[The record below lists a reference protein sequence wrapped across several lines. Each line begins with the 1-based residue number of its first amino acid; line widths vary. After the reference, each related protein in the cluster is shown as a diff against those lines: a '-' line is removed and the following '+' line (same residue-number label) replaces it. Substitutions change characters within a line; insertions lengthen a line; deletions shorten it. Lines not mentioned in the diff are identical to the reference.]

1 MWISRKRFKE
11 LEEKCNKLEK
21 MKEDIDRVKRIM
33 KHAKSSELTYVDQ
46 KCYVYV
52 YDTFCSKN
60 PYYVYLNNNEYEI
73 SVPCGQKIYD
83 VKKTKSDNTIIVM
96 CNGEYMYG
104 VVFADKYI
112 SELGNELCKLNRE
125 LDYIAIVNMSTRS
138 VSYRTIKDDV
148 DMGMISKKYGGG
160 GHPKAAGSKF
170 DVYKLARFLDELS

>member
-1 MWISRKRFKE
+1 MSKELWISRKRFKE

-33 KHAKSSELTYVDQ
+33 KHAKSSELTYVNQ
-46 KCYVYV
+46 KCYVYI

-96 CNGEYMYG
+96 CIQNT
-104 VVFADKYI
+104 ADNDPVYYNY
-112 SELGNELCKLNRE
+112 L
-125 LDYIAIVNMSTRS
+125 
-138 VSYRTIKDDV
+138 V
-148 DMGMISKKYGGG
+148 DLKSDNKVCIT
-160 GHPKAAGSKF
+160 
-170 DVYKLARFLDELS
+170 LDEVNKLKI

>member
-1 MWISRKRFKE
+1 MKEVSKELWISRKRFEE

-33 KHAKSSELTYVDQ
+33 KYAKSSELTYVDQ

-83 VKKTKSDNTIIVM
+83 VQKTKSDNTIIVM
-96 CNGEYMYG
+96 CIQNTT
-104 VVFADKYI
+104 D
-112 SELGNELCKLNRE
+112 
-125 LDYIAIVNMSTRS
+125 DDS
-138 VSYRTIKDDV
+138 VYYNYLV
-148 DMGMISKKYGGG
+148 DLKSDNKVCIT
-160 GHPKAAGSKF
+160 
-170 DVYKLARFLDELS
+170 LDEVNKLKI

>member
-33 KHAKSSELTYVDQ
+33 KHVKSSELTYVDQ

-96 CNGEYMYG
+96 CIQNT
-104 VVFADKYI
+104 ADNDPVYYNY
-112 SELGNELCKLNRE
+112 LVDL
-125 LDYIAIVNMSTRS
+125 RS
-138 VSYRTIKDDV
+138 DNKVCIT
-148 DMGMISKKYGGG
+148 
-160 GHPKAAGSKF
+160 
-170 DVYKLARFLDELS
+170 LDEVNKLKI

>member
-33 KHAKSSELTYVDQ
+33 KHAKSSELTYVDK

-96 CNGEYMYG
+96 CIQNT
-104 VVFADKYI
+104 ADNDPVYCNY
-112 SELGNELCKLNRE
+112 L
-125 LDYIAIVNMSTRS
+125 
-138 VSYRTIKDDV
+138 V
-148 DMGMISKKYGGG
+148 DLKSDNKVCIT
-160 GHPKAAGSKF
+160 
-170 DVYKLARFLDELS
+170 LDEVNKLKI

>member
-33 KHAKSSELTYVDQ
+33 KHTKSSELTYVDQ

-96 CNGEYMYG
+96 CIQNT
-104 VVFADKYI
+104 ADNDQVYYNY
-112 SELGNELCKLNRE
+112 L
-125 LDYIAIVNMSTRS
+125 
-138 VSYRTIKDDV
+138 V
-148 DMGMISKKYGGG
+148 DLKSDNKVCIT
-160 GHPKAAGSKF
+160 
-170 DVYKLARFLDELS
+170 LDEVNKLKI

>member
-1 MWISRKRFKE
+1 MKEVSKELWISRKRFKE
-11 LEEKCNKLEK
+11 LEEKCNKLGK

-96 CNGEYMYG
+96 CIQNT
-104 VVFADKYI
+104 ADNDPVYYNY
-112 SELGNELCKLNRE
+112 LVDL
-125 LDYIAIVNMSTRS
+125 RS
-138 VSYRTIKDDV
+138 DNKVCIT
-148 DMGMISKKYGGG
+148 
-160 GHPKAAGSKF
+160 
-170 DVYKLARFLDELS
+170 LDEVNKLKI

>member
-1 MWISRKRFKE
+1 MKEVSKELWISRKRFKE

-33 KHAKSSELTYVDQ
+33 KYAKSSELTYVDQ

-83 VKKTKSDNTIIVM
+83 VQKTKSDNTIIVM
-96 CNGEYMYG
+96 CIQNTT
-104 VVFADKYI
+104 D
-112 SELGNELCKLNRE
+112 
-125 LDYIAIVNMSTRS
+125 DDS
-138 VSYRTIKDDV
+138 VYYNYLV
-148 DMGMISKKYGGG
+148 DLKSDNKVCIT
-160 GHPKAAGSKF
+160 
-170 DVYKLARFLDELS
+170 LDEVNKLKI

>member
-83 VKKTKSDNTIIVM
+83 VQKTKSDNTIIVM
-96 CNGEYMYG
+96 CIQNTT
-104 VVFADKYI
+104 D
-112 SELGNELCKLNRE
+112 N
-125 LDYIAIVNMSTRS
+125 DS
-138 VSYRTIKDDV
+138 VYYNYLV
-148 DMGMISKKYGGG
+148 DLKSDNKVCIT
-160 GHPKAAGSKF
+160 
-170 DVYKLARFLDELS
+170 LDEVNKLKI

>member
-1 MWISRKRFKE
+1 MWVSRKRFEE

-33 KHAKSSELTYVDQ
+33 KYAKSSELTYVDQ

-73 SVPCGQKIYD
+73 SVPCGQKIFD

-96 CNGEYMYG
+96 CIQNTTDNDPVYYN
-104 VVFADKYI
+104 Y
-112 SELGNELCKLNRE
+112 L
-125 LDYIAIVNMSTRS
+125 
-138 VSYRTIKDDV
+138 V
-148 DMGMISKKYGGG
+148 DLKSDNKVCIT
-160 GHPKAAGSKF
+160 
-170 DVYKLARFLDELS
+170 LDEVNKLKI

>member
-33 KHAKSSELTYVDQ
+33 KYAKSNELTYVDQ

-83 VKKTKSDNTIIVM
+83 IQKTKSDNTIIVM
-96 CNGEYMYG
+96 CIQNTT
-104 VVFADKYI
+104 D
-112 SELGNELCKLNRE
+112 N
-125 LDYIAIVNMSTRS
+125 DS
-138 VSYRTIKDDV
+138 VYYNYLV
-148 DMGMISKKYGGG
+148 DLKSDNKVCIT
-160 GHPKAAGSKF
+160 
-170 DVYKLARFLDELS
+170 LDEINKLKI

>member
-1 MWISRKRFKE
+1 MLDGNKKKKEVSKELWISRKRFKE

-33 KHAKSSELTYVDQ
+33 KYAKSSELTYVDQ

-83 VKKTKSDNTIIVM
+83 VQKTKSDNTIIVM
-96 CNGEYMYG
+96 CIQNTTDNDPVYYN
-104 VVFADKYI
+104 Y
-112 SELGNELCKLNRE
+112 L
-125 LDYIAIVNMSTRS
+125 
-138 VSYRTIKDDV
+138 V
-148 DMGMISKKYGGG
+148 DLKSDNKVCIT
-160 GHPKAAGSKF
+160 
-170 DVYKLARFLDELS
+170 LDEVNRLKI

>member
-96 CNGEYMYG
+96 CIKNT
-104 VVFADKYI
+104 ADNDPVYYNY
-112 SELGNELCKLNRE
+112 LVDL
-125 LDYIAIVNMSTRS
+125 RS
-138 VSYRTIKDDV
+138 DNKVCIT
-148 DMGMISKKYGGG
+148 
-160 GHPKAAGSKF
+160 
-170 DVYKLARFLDELS
+170 LDEVNKLKI

>member
-1 MWISRKRFKE
+1 MKEVSKELWISRKRFKE

-33 KHAKSSELTYVDQ
+33 KYEKSSELTYVDQ

-83 VKKTKSDNTIIVM
+83 VQKTKSDNTIIVM
-96 CNGEYMYG
+96 CIQNTT
-104 VVFADKYI
+104 D
-112 SELGNELCKLNRE
+112 
-125 LDYIAIVNMSTRS
+125 DDS
-138 VSYRTIKDDV
+138 VYYNYLV
-148 DMGMISKKYGGG
+148 DLKSDNKVCIT
-160 GHPKAAGSKF
+160 
-170 DVYKLARFLDELS
+170 LDEVNKLKI

>member
-96 CNGEYMYG
+96 CIQNT
-104 VVFADKYI
+104 ADNDPVYYNYLVDLRSDNKVYI
-112 SELGNELCKLNRE
+112 
-125 LDYIAIVNMSTRS
+125 T
-138 VSYRTIKDDV
+138 
-148 DMGMISKKYGGG
+148 
-160 GHPKAAGSKF
+160 
-170 DVYKLARFLDELS
+170 LDEVNKLKI

>member
-96 CNGEYMYG
+96 CIQNT
-104 VVFADKYI
+104 ADNDPVYYNYLVDLK
-112 SELGNELCKLNRE
+112 SGNKVC
-125 LDYIAIVNMSTRS
+125 IT
-138 VSYRTIKDDV
+138 
-148 DMGMISKKYGGG
+148 
-160 GHPKAAGSKF
+160 
-170 DVYKLARFLDELS
+170 LDEVNKLKI

>member
-1 MWISRKRFKE
+1 MLDGNKKMKEVSKELWISRKRFKE

-33 KHAKSSELTYVDQ
+33 KYAKSSELTYVDQ

-83 VKKTKSDNTIIVM
+83 VQKTKSDNTIIVM
-96 CNGEYMYG
+96 CIQNTTDNDPVYYN
-104 VVFADKYI
+104 Y
-112 SELGNELCKLNRE
+112 L
-125 LDYIAIVNMSTRS
+125 
-138 VSYRTIKDDV
+138 V
-148 DMGMISKKYGGG
+148 DLKSDNKVCIT
-160 GHPKAAGSKF
+160 
-170 DVYKLARFLDELS
+170 LDEVNRLKI

>member
-1 MWISRKRFKE
+1 VLDGNKKMKEVSKELWISRKRFKE

-33 KHAKSSELTYVDQ
+33 KYAKSSELTYVDQ

-83 VKKTKSDNTIIVM
+83 VQKTKSDNTIIVM
-96 CNGEYMYG
+96 CIQNTTDNDPVYYN
-104 VVFADKYI
+104 Y
-112 SELGNELCKLNRE
+112 L
-125 LDYIAIVNMSTRS
+125 
-138 VSYRTIKDDV
+138 V
-148 DMGMISKKYGGG
+148 DLKSDNKVCIT
-160 GHPKAAGSKF
+160 
-170 DVYKLARFLDELS
+170 LDEVNRLKI

>member
-1 MWISRKRFKE
+1 MSKELWISRKRFKE

-73 SVPCGQKIYD
+73 SVPCGQKIFD

-96 CNGEYMYG
+96 CIQNTTDNDPVYYN
-104 VVFADKYI
+104 Y
-112 SELGNELCKLNRE
+112 L
-125 LDYIAIVNMSTRS
+125 
-138 VSYRTIKDDV
+138 V
-148 DMGMISKKYGGG
+148 DLKSDNKVCIT
-160 GHPKAAGSKF
+160 
-170 DVYKLARFLDELS
+170 LDEVNKLKI

>member
-1 MWISRKRFKE
+1 MVLDGNKKMKEVSKELWISRKRFKE

-33 KHAKSSELTYVDQ
+33 KYAKSSELTYVDQ

-83 VKKTKSDNTIIVM
+83 VQKTKSDNTIIVM
-96 CNGEYMYG
+96 CIQNTTDNDPVYYN
-104 VVFADKYI
+104 Y
-112 SELGNELCKLNRE
+112 L
-125 LDYIAIVNMSTRS
+125 
-138 VSYRTIKDDV
+138 V
-148 DMGMISKKYGGG
+148 DLKSDNKVCIT
-160 GHPKAAGSKF
+160 
-170 DVYKLARFLDELS
+170 LDEVNRLKI

>member
-1 MWISRKRFKE
+1 MKEVSKELWISRKRFKE

-33 KHAKSSELTYVDQ
+33 KYAKSSELTYVDQ

-83 VKKTKSDNTIIVM
+83 VQKTKSDNTIIVM
-96 CNGEYMYG
+96 CIQNTT
-104 VVFADKYI
+104 D
-112 SELGNELCKLNRE
+112 N
-125 LDYIAIVNMSTRS
+125 DS
-138 VSYRTIKDDV
+138 VYYNYLV
-148 DMGMISKKYGGG
+148 DLKSDNKVCIT
-160 GHPKAAGSKF
+160 
-170 DVYKLARFLDELS
+170 LDEVNKLKI